1 MSAFFPL
8 QSIQVLWTRGATTCE
23 DCGRVGQRDQGLV
36 SEKEQ
41 YLRAVCFDLSAL
53 IYLFSAKNT
62 FFALIF
68 IGYSILF
75 INFKKQGCMFQHCL
89 GDKHALKHL
98 I

>member
-36 SEKEQ
+36 SEKDQ
-41 YLRAVCFDLSAL
+41 YLLAVCFDLSAL
-53 IYLFSAKNT
+53 IS
-62 FFALIF
+62 

-75 INFKKQGCMFQHCL
+75 INFKKQGCVFQHCL
-89 GDKHALKHL
+89 GDKHASKHL
-98 I
+98 S